1 MSGIV
6 ATFYLISVGQPAVV
20 TRDSFFFDQG
30 VFDTVSKNLNQK
42 CGEGVLTTVAGCKSG
57 TH

>member
-20 TRDSFFFDQG
+20 TGDSSVFDQG
-30 VFDTVSKNLNQK
+30 LFDAVSKKKLKLNVEK
-42 CGEGVLTTVAGCKSG
+42 IY
-57 TH
+57 